1 MSVSSRVPQSAVE
14 VQDYATAT
22 DGRVLGFLGNVCAS
36 YTGRTSSTIEEV
48 VFSAR
53 SGSTANVPQPPILE
67 LKIDGVSQGTLE
79 IPGTTLS
86 EHMFELPEPLE
97 PGVHT
102 FEIAFINDYYDGSE
116 DRNLYVDH
124 LTFD

>member
-1 MSVSSRVPQSAVE
+1 MNLPSERQRLVE
-14 VQDYATAT
+14 GDASAT
-22 DGRVLGFLGNVCAS
+22 DGQVLAFSANQSAGC
-36 YTGRTSSTIEEV
+36 TGHTTSTIEEV

-53 SGSTANVPQPPILE
+53 SGLSANVSEPAILE
-67 LKIDGVSQGTLE
+67 LEIDGASQGTLE
-79 IPGTTLS
+79 VPGTTLS
-86 EHMFELPEPLE
+86 EHRFELPEPLE

-102 FEIAFINDYYDGSE
+102 FEVAFTNDYYEGGE